1 MKVLNNF
8 WKNNKKP
15 NLKNNLLKLI
25 EILVELNQLKKEENY
40 LKVWIKEEHYHKVWI
55 EKENYQRTV
64 INNN

>member
-1 MKVLNNF
+1 VKVLNNF